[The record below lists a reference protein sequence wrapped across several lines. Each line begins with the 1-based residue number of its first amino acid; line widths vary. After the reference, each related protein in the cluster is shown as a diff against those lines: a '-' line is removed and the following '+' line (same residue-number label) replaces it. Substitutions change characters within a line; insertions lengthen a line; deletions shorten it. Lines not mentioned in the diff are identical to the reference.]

1 MKRSEIKKRP
11 LTDATLQ
18 SLEPE
23 AKEYKEKDG
32 DGLYLRVRPSG
43 HKSWYIRYKDPIT
56 GKWKPY
62 KHIGDYPAMGGMLA
76 RKTAKD
82 LLERI
87 AKGESLIEQEQSYAL
102 VDLINEWL
110 AQKKMTTKTYKM
122 IKGRMDNYVIPVF
135 GNRDYRTIKPQE
147 WLAHFRER
155 QATTGHHDVVRR
167 VSNHCT
173 ELYNYA
179 KFKRNI
185 DHNPLDGISPYLAKH
200 IGKSYPH
207 VEQHEVGQLM
217 RDIQRYPT
225 EQGIYALTLLAIFY
239 CRPSELITAKWT
251 DFDFDKMVWLV
262 PSENTKTEKDV
273 IRPIP
278 TQAKAILDKLKIIHG
293 HSEYLFPN
301 SRDKERPATIE
312 FLEHALHRLGYK
324 GRHSPHGFRHI
335 ASTRLNEHT
344 EAGELKF
351 DERVIEF
358 SLSHTISGIKG
369 KYNKAKYLDDRRKL
383 AQWYADELY
392 RLMAC
397 D

>member
-1 MKRSEIKKRP
+1 MGS
-11 LTDATLQ
+11 
-18 SLEPE
+18 
-23 AKEYKEKDG
+23 
-32 DGLYLRVRPSG
+32 
-43 HKSWYIRYKDPIT
+43 
-56 GKWKPY
+56 
-62 KHIGDYPAMGGMLA
+62 YPAMGGKLA
-76 RKTAKD
+76 RETAKD
-82 LLERI
+82 WLERI
-87 AKGESLIEQEQSYAL
+87 ANGEDIKTIKKMLKNKQSYTL
-102 VDLINEWL
+102 IDLINEWL
-110 AQKKMTTKTYKM
+110 AQKNVTTKTYKM
-122 IKGRMDNYVIPVF
+122 IKGRLENYVIPVF

-147 WLAHFRER
+147 WLEHFRER
-155 QATTGHHDVVRR
+155 QETTGHHDVVRR
-167 VSNHCT
+167 VSNICSQ
-173 ELYNYA
+173 LYNYA
-179 KFKRNI
+179 KFK
-185 DHNPLDGISPYLAKH
+185 HTMSYNPLDGISPYLAKH

-225 EQGIYALTLLAIFY
+225 EQGRYALTLLAIFY

-251 DFDFDKMVWLV
+251 DFDFDNMVWLV
-262 PSENTKTEKDV
+262 ASENTKTKNDV

-301 SRDKERPATIE
+301 SRDKEKPATVE
-312 FLEHALHRLGYK
+312 FLEKALHRLGYK

-358 SLSHTISGIKG
+358 SLSHTTGGIKG

-392 RLMAC
+392 RLMTK
-397 D
+397 DE